1 VETHRTHQRVSE
13 RGDEQEVS
21 PKKGRKKYPPIWR
34 FDAKD
39 GYWLMLPQ
47 ELVLRP
53 HHVHPSFRPRH
64 LWFVM
69 RLMAQPMRDYLGD
82 CRIRATYSQ
91 LRNAASRDDARNAGK
106 KLRAK
111 KGEPSYDAI
120 RRWAAELKRFG
131 LITWVPGGKVGGVES
146 ASVFDLSKLADR
158 VQQLRLE
165 RAARPGE

>member
-1 VETHRTHQRVSE
+1 MRQRAVES
-13 RGDEQEVS
+13 GDEQEAL
-21 PKKGRKKYPPIWR
+21 PKGRRMKYPPIWR
-34 FDAKD
+34 FEAKD

-53 HHVHPSFRPRH
+53 HEIHPSFKPRH

-69 RLMAQPMRDYLGD
+69 RLMAQPARDYLGE

-91 LRNAASRDDARNAGK
+91 LRNATSRDDVRNERK

-111 KGEPSYDAI
+111 KGDPSYDAI
-120 RRWAAELKRFG
+120 RRWAAELKRYG
-131 LITWVPGGKVGGVES
+131 MITWVPGGNAGGVET

-158 VQQLRLE
+158 VQQLRVE
-165 RAARPGE
+165 RVARSQR